1 MTTEILNLDR
11 SRIRDLFDLRRRG
24 EGNAPL
30 YEEDP
35 YPGFHKLRETG
46 PVHPGTV
53 HELLGHDMEGGF
65 QGLPEPDR
73 PHFSAFSF
81 DSCSEAFRD
90 DGLFTSSPIE
100 LTGDEAASVASSM
113 LGMNGL
119 RHRRYRSLVQ
129 PSFVPNQAKW
139 WIQHW
144 ISLTVNA
151 LIGTFEGDGQ
161 AELNVD
167 FDAAIPM
174 LTITGSFGV
183 DVEDAL
189 DIRAAISRG
198 EATNPGAGYETLHR
212 ILMPI
217 IAARREKPEDD
228 LISVLCQAE
237 LEDEEGVHRLSDVE
251 IFSFSYLQLAAGSG
265 TTWKQLGITLAA
277 LLTHPVTL
285 ERIRDDR
292 SLLRPAI
299 EESLR
304 WTSTDPTF
312 ARYVSRDADFYGVE
326 VPAGSVMHMCL
337 GAANRD
343 PGRWVNPDEYD
354 IDRPMLPSLAFGTG
368 PHICLGMHVA
378 RAEMTTAIGA
388 LLDRLPNLRLAP
400 DADPPRIIGM
410 YERGPNH
417 LPVVWG

>member
-1 MTTEILNLDR
+1 MTSDILKLDR
-11 SRIRDLFDLRRRG
+11 ARIRDLFDLRRRG

-30 YEEDP
+30 YEADP
-35 YPGFHKLRETG
+35 YPGFHRLRETG
-46 PVHPGTV
+46 PVHAGTV
-53 HELLGHDMEGGF
+53 HELLGVEMEGGF

-81 DSCSEAFRD
+81 ESCSEAFRD
-90 DGLFTSSPIE
+90 DGLFTSSPTE
-100 LTGDEAASVASSM
+100 VRGDEGEGVGSSM
-113 LGMNGL
+113 LGMNGP
-119 RHRRYRSLVQ
+119 RHRRYRGLVQ

-139 WIQHW
+139 WIEHW
-144 ISLTVNA
+144 IETTVHA
-151 LIGTFEGDGQ
+151 LIDTFEDEGQ

-183 DVEDAL
+183 GVEDAL

-198 EATNPGAGYETLHR
+198 EAMQPGAGYETMYR

-237 LEDEEGVHRLSDVE
+237 LEDDEGVHRLSDPE
-251 IFSFSYLQLAAGSG
+251 IFSFSYLLLAAGSG

-277 LLTHPVTL
+277 LLTHPDTL
-285 ERIRDDR
+285 DRVRQDR
-292 SLLRPAI
+292 SLVRLAI

-312 ARYVSRDADFYGVE
+312 ARYTSRDADFFGVT

-343 PGRWVNPDEYD
+343 PARWTDPDAYD
-354 IDRPMLPSLAFGTG
+354 IDRPVLPSLAFGTG

-378 RAEMTTAIGA
+378 RAEMSTAVNA

-410 YERGPNH
+410 YERGPDQ
-417 LPVVWG
+417 LPVVWD

>member
-1 MTTEILNLDR
+1 MKPEILKLDQA
-11 SRIRDLFDLRRRG
+11 RIRDLFDLRRRG

-30 YEEDP
+30 YEADP
-35 YPGFHKLRETG
+35 YPAFQHLRATG
-46 PVHPGTV
+46 PVHAGTV
-53 HELLGHDMEGGF
+53 HELLDYEMEGGF

-73 PHFSAFSF
+73 PHFSAFSYAA
-81 DSCSEAFRD
+81 CSEAFRD
-90 DGLFTSSPIE
+90 DGLFVSSPPD
-100 LTGDEAASVASSM
+100 LDDDESVGVQSSI
-113 LGMNGL
+113 LGMNGV
-119 RHRRYRSLVQ
+119 RHRRYRGLVQ

-139 WIQHW
+139 WIERW
-144 ISLTVNA
+144 IATTVQA
-151 LIGTFEGDGQ
+151 LIDTFEGDGQ

-183 DVEDAL
+183 DIEDAL

-198 EATNPGAGYETLHR
+198 EGRNAGLGYATMQR
-212 ILMPI
+212 ILMPV
-217 IAARREKPEDD
+217 IAARREQPEDD

-237 LEDEEGVHRLSDVE
+237 LQDEEGVHRLSDPE
-251 IFSFSYLQLAAGSG
+251 IFSFSYLLLAAGSG

-277 LLTHPVTL
+277 LLTHPAILDRV
-285 ERIRDDR
+285 RQDR
-292 SLLRPAI
+292 SLLRPTI

-312 ARYVSRDADFYGVE
+312 ARYAARDAEFYGVP
-326 VPAGSVMHMCL
+326 VPAGAVMHMCL
-337 GAANRD
+337 GAGNRD
-343 PGRWVNPDEYD
+343 PERWSNPDAFD
-354 IDRPMLPSLAFGTG
+354 IDRPLLPSLAFGNG

-378 RAEMTTAIGA
+378 RAEITTAINA

-410 YERGPNH
+410 YERGPDQ
-417 LPVVWG
+417 LPVVWD